1 MRHLGNYKDKDE
13 MGEQVMMV
21 SWEAGLWPVLVQYKV
36 GIRQENIGDGA

>member
-13 MGEQVMMV
+13 MGEQVMI
-21 SWEAGLWPVLVQYKV
+21 SWEAGLWPLLVQYKV